1 MIGADRGDRRRSRI
15 LPGMELRTVGVE
27 EELLLVDPC
36 GGGPRAVSGAALRYA
51 EDDPGAGRD
60 GQLNLSHELQ
70 QQQLETDTRPCHS
83 LDEVDAEL
91 RRWRR
96 AAALAAERAGAQV
109 AALATSPIA
118 VEPATTPEPRYRRM
132 VEEFGLTAHEQLSCG
147 CHVHVAVNSGEEGV
161 AVLDRIRP
169 WLPPLLA
176 LSANS
181 PFWQG
186 GDSGYASYRS
196 QVWGRWPSAGP
207 TGTFGSLDGYRTAI
221 QELLASGTVLDEG
234 MVYFD
239 ARLARHQPTLEIRV
253 ADVCLHAEDAVLLA
267 ALARGLVETSAR
279 AWRAGVDPPPVRTEL
294 LRLATWR
301 AGRSGTEAE
310 LVHPTTG
317 RPVPAAV
324 AVQALLDHV
333 TPALADAG
341 EFDTMRELL
350 RAVLRRGTGS
360 RVQRAV
366 FARTG
371 QLADVVADA
380 VTRTAAR
387 AGCA

>member
-1 MIGADRGDRRRSRI
+1 
-15 LPGMELRTVGVE
+15 MELRTVGVE

-36 GGGPRAVSGAALRYA
+36 GGRPSAVSGAALRYA
-51 EDDPGAGRD
+51 EDDPPARD

-96 AAALAAERAGAQV
+96 VAARVAERAGAQV

-118 VEPATTPEPRYRRM
+118 VEPSTTPEPRYRKI
-132 VEEFGLTAHEQLSCG
+132 VEEFGLAAQEQLSCG
-147 CHVHVAVNSGEEGV
+147 CHVHVAVRSGEEGV
-161 AVLDRIRP
+161 GVLDRIRP

-207 TGTFGSLDGYRTAI
+207 TGTFGSLDGYRAAI
-221 QELLASGTVLDEG
+221 QELLASGTLLDEG
-234 MVYFD
+234 MAYFD
-239 ARLARHQPTLEIRV
+239 ARLSRHQPTVEIRV

-267 ALARGLVETSAR
+267 GLARGLVETAAR
-279 AWRAGVDPPPVRTEL
+279 AWGAGVDPPPVRTEL
-294 LRLATWR
+294 LRVATWR

-310 LVHPTTG
+310 LVHPIAG

-341 EFDTMRELL
+341 ELDTVRELL

-366 FARTG
+366 FARAG
-371 QLADVVADA
+371 RLEDVVADA
-380 VTRTAAR
+380 VARTAGPAR
-387 AGCA
+387 RA

>member
-1 MIGADRGDRRRSRI
+1 M
-15 LPGMELRTVGVE
+15 GVE

-36 GGGPRAVSGAALRYA
+36 GGRPRAVSGAALRYA
-51 EDDPGAGRD
+51 EDDPAARD
-60 GQLNLSHELQ
+60 GQLNLSHEL

-96 AAALAAERAGAQV
+96 AAALVAERAGAQV

-118 VEPATTPEPRYRRM
+118 VEPSTTPEPRYRKI
-132 VEEFGLTAHEQLSCG
+132 VEEFGLTAQEQLSSA
-147 CHVHVAVNSGEEGV
+147 CHVHVAVHSGEEGV
-161 AVLDRIRP
+161 GVLDRIRP

-207 TGTFGSLDGYRTAI
+207 TGTFGSLDGYRAVI

-234 MVYFD
+234 MAYFD
-239 ARLARHQPTLEIRV
+239 ARLSRHQPTVEIRV
-253 ADVCLHAEDAVLLA
+253 ADVCMHAEDAVLIA
-267 ALARGLVETSAR
+267 ALARSLVEMAAR
-279 AWRAGVDPPPVRTEL
+279 AWRAGVDHPRVRTEL
-294 LRLATWR
+294 LRVATWR
-301 AGRSGTEAE
+301 AGRSGTETE
-310 LVHPTTG
+310 LVHPITG
-317 RPVPAAV
+317 HPVPAAV
-324 AVQALLDHV
+324 AVEALLDHV

-341 EFDTMRELL
+341 ELDTVRELL

-366 FARTG
+366 FARAG
-371 QLADVVADA
+371 RLADVVADA
-380 VTRTAAR
+380 VARTAGTAGTTRR
-387 AGCA
+387 A